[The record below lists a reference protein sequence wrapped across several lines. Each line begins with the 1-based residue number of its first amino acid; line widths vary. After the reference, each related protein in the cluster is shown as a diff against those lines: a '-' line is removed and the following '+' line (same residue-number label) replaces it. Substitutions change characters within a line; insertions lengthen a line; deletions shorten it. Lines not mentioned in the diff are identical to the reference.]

1 MLLTLRVL
9 LRGQGIGWE
18 CATQLPGDQLD
29 RVWLQIGGGAMASA
43 QILALEAAVELGLL
57 RALPAVM
64 TVQTEACAPGAPLA
78 PSLSHRLLV
87 LLHLLQLPQLLPL
100 QLLLRLN
107 AAAYAR
113 PRIPADRRRPAQ
125 SAAPTTPSRRGR

>member
-43 QILALEAAVELGLL
+43 QILALEAAVEVGLRRPRL
-57 RALPAVM
+57 WPSRPR
-64 TVQTEACAPGAPLA
+64 PAPLVRPWLP
-78 PSLSHRLLV
+78 PS
-87 LLHLLQLPQLLPL
+87 
-100 QLLLRLN
+100 
-107 AAAYAR
+107 
-113 PRIPADRRRPAQ
+113 
-125 SAAPTTPSRRGR
+125 PTAFSPCSSCSSFPSCCPSSSCSG